1 MTNTPPHRSSFIFI
15 GKFGFSPLESSFW
28 LEEVHMRPHNKSPFM
43 FETHNQHSLIC
54 ALLSFPLDDEKEK
67 QQQLCLWNSMAPIR
81 VQSN

>member
-1 MTNTPPHRSSFIFI
+1 
-15 GKFGFSPLESSFW
+15 
-28 LEEVHMRPHNKSPFM
+28 MRPHNKSPFM